1 MHEIQQKL
9 VALSGDKDI
18 FSMKLAEL
26 ARLVEVT
33 SLQKVK
39 HHREQVIKKG
49 LVKPQ
54 ANPKTITELKDHL
67 ANGMSIVSIPIIG
80 SANAGP
86 AMIYADGEVTGY
98 LKVSSS
104 LLPKSYKSADLFALK
119 VVGDSMNRSNIA
131 GQSAENGDYV
141 IADARQPFVPKTGD
155 YIVSLIDGKANIK
168 KFISDTKN
176 RQIGLMSE
184 SNGDFPPIIIG
195 ENDGTDYLAQA
206 KILRVVKTPSF
217 A

>member
-1 MHEIQQKL
+1 
-9 VALSGDKDI
+9 
-18 FSMKLAEL
+18 MKLAEL
-26 ARLVEVT
+26 ARLVEVP

-49 LVKPQ
+49 LVKAP
-54 ANPKTITELKDHL
+54 ANPKTITELKDYL
-67 ANGMSIVSIPIIG
+67 ANGMSIVSIPILG

-86 AMIYADGEVTGY
+86 AMIYADGKVTGY

-104 LLPKSYKSADLFALK
+104 LLPKAYKSAELFALK
-119 VVGDSMNRSNIA
+119 VVGDSMNRSSID

-184 SNGDFPPIIIG
+184 STGDFPPIIIG
-195 ENDGTDYLAQA
+195 ESDSTDYLAQA

>member
-9 VALSGDKDI
+9 VMLSADKDI
-18 FSMKLAEL
+18 TSMKLAEL
-26 ARLVEVT
+26 ARLVEIP

-49 LVKPQ
+49 LVKVPTN
-54 ANPKTITELKDHL
+54 AKTITELKNYL
-67 ANGMSIVSIPIIG
+67 TNGMSIVSIPILG

-104 LLPKSYKSADLFALK
+104 LLPTNYRSADLFALR
-119 VVGDSMNRSNIA
+119 VVGDSMNRSNIS
-131 GQSAENGDYV
+131 GQSAENGDYI
-141 IADARQPFVPKTGD
+141 IADAKQPFTPQTGD

-168 KFISDTKN
+168 KFVSDPKN
-176 RQIGLMSE
+176 KQIGLLSE
-184 SNGDFPPIIIG
+184 STGDFPPIIIG

-206 KILRVVKTPSF
+206 KILRVIKTPSL

>member
-9 VALSGDKDI
+9 VSLSADKDI
-18 FSMKLAEL
+18 TSMKLAEL
-26 ARLVEVT
+26 ARLVEVS

-49 LVKPQ
+49 LVKVP
-54 ANPKTITELKDHL
+54 ANPKTITELRNYL
-67 ANGMSIVSIPIIG
+67 ANGMNIVSIPILG

-104 LLPKSYKSADLFALK
+104 LLPTNYKSAELFALK
-119 VVGDSMNRSNIA
+119 VVGDSMNRSNID

-141 IADARQPFVPKTGD
+141 IADARQPFTPKTGD
-155 YIVSLIDGKANIK
+155 YIVSLIDGKANLK
-168 KFISDTKN
+168 KFVNDTKN

-184 SNGDFPPIIIG
+184 SSGDFPPIIIG

-217 A
+217 S